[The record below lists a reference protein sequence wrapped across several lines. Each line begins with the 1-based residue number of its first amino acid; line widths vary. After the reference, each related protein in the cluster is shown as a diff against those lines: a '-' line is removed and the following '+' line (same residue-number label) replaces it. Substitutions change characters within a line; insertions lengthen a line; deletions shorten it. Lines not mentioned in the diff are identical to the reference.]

1 MTAEAMIHS
10 PQLSLLRHLAAG
22 AAMALLA
29 AVCSFSSVLLP
40 SPAQAAGAGVPPFC
54 IKRGGS
60 MGPDSRAQIC
70 RWYDYQ
76 TCLQA
81 AADLNGNCVVN
92 IDYKGVVSLAPV
104 APHERRVR

>member
-1 MTAEAMIHS
+1 MKIDLMS
-10 PQLSLLRHLAAG
+10 YFPQQRLSRPAVG
-22 AAMALLA
+22 GIAMALLTV
-29 AVCSFSSVLLP
+29 AVSFS
-40 SPAQAAGAGVPPFC
+40 PALWPTPARAAGVPPFC

-104 APHERRVR
+104 APRERRVR